1 MADQNDD
8 DVNNNEDNNDDT
20 NPDDLS
26 NKKASL
32 KEEHQA
38 LLKQMVAEE
47 LKTMKANVDKAYKK
61 AEEMARENARLKAD
75 VQEKQRKQLE
85 DEGKHYE
92 AAKLKLAEM
101 EEREKI
107 LQEKL
112 TSITRDRELEK
123 HLSSL
128 DFRNDFARE
137 TAFKTILPE
146 LVQDDDGS
154 WVHRSG
160 ASITDYLKAF
170 AKDPQKDFLFKPK
183 ENSGAGSNSNK
194 NSASVSRPKSL
205 SGMSTEELL
214 ALAESGKLGTVTY

>member
-8 DVNNNEDNNDDT
+8 DNVNDNQDDNDT
-20 NPDDLS
+20 TQQDLS
-26 NKKASL
+26 QRKASL
-32 KEEHQA
+32 ADEHQA
-38 LLKQMVAEE
+38 LLKQLVADE
-47 LKTMKANVDKAYKK
+47 LKQMKGNVDKAYKK
-61 AEEMARENARLKAD
+61 AEELARENARLKAEA
-75 VQEKQRKQLE
+75 QEKQRKQLE

-123 HLSSL
+123 HLGSL
-128 DFRNDFARE
+128 EFRNDFARE

-146 LVQDDDGS
+146 LVQDEDGS
-154 WVHRSG
+154 WVHKSG
-160 ASITDYLKAF
+160 ASINDYLKAF
-170 AKDPQKDFLFKPK
+170 AKDPNKDFLFKPK

-194 NSASVSRPKSL
+194 NSASMSRPKSL
-205 SGMSTEELL
+205 SGMTTEELL
-214 ALAESGKLGTVTY
+214 ALAESGKLGTVTF